1 MFLLKAFFRRHPRL
15 LFMSTLAMAV
25 TAAAAL
31 LAQTEVSAILYK
43 AF

>member
-1 MFLLKAFFRRHPRL
+1 MFLLKAFFRSHPRL

-31 LAQTEVSAILYK
+31 LAQTEVSAILYE